1 MDDDTGWLEQKIAE
15 DGERILS
22 LLRRVL
28 ATCGVTRKDVDQIL
42 HKGAGFTSAVL
53 TRRIELKQEH
63 VSAILLA
70 LDVHPSLFYEVLYP
84 RERPIGPVQAT
95 EDAARRVALASIAPP
110 SPPPPPLPAPPSLAP
125 AEIQAL
131 IDESVRRA
139 LAAAGSK
146 PKRKRRAGKPKKKP
160 ARPPDD

>member
-1 MDDDTGWLEQKIAE
+1 MDDSGDWLAQKIAE

-22 LLRRVL
+22 LLRRVV
-28 ATCGVTRKDVDQIL
+28 ATCGVTRKEVDEIL

-70 LDVHPSLFYEVLYP
+70 LGVHPSLFYEVLYP
-84 RERPIGPVQAT
+84 RDRPIGPIEAT
-95 EDAARRVALASIAPP
+95 ADVARRLALASLGPPEVPAPP
-110 SPPPPPLPAPPSLAP
+110 PPAPPSLSP

-139 LAAAGSK
+139 LAGAASQPPRKRQPGK
-146 PKRKRRAGKPKKKP
+146 PKRAPKK
-160 ARPPDD
+160 

>member
-1 MDDDTGWLEQKIAE
+1 M
-15 DGERILS
+15 
-22 LLRRVL
+22 
-28 ATCGVTRKDVDQIL
+28 TRKEVDEVL

-70 LDVHPSLFYEVLYP
+70 LGVHPSLFYEVLYP
-84 RERPIGPVQAT
+84 RDRPIGPIEAT
-95 EDAARRVALASIAPP
+95 ADVARRLALASLGPPEAPAPP
-110 SPPPPPLPAPPSLAP
+110 PPAPPSLSP

-139 LAAAGSK
+139 LAGAASQPQRKRQPGK
-146 PKRKRRAGKPKKKP
+146 PKRAPKK
-160 ARPPDD
+160 